1 MWKTILVGYDG
12 SDYSK
17 KALGKAEKIALQ
29 YDSKLIIVNVYRELV
44 TKSFSLSLLEEAKKL
59 LSNEVNVETISARN
73 TDVDNE
79 LIEIANKHEAD
90 LIIVGSRGMSEV
102 ASLLLGS
109 VSHEIANNSP
119 VDVLIVRNNE
129 I

>member
-29 YDSKLIIVNVYRELV
+29 YDSKLIIVNVYREFV

-79 LIEIANKHEAD
+79 LIEIVNKHEAD